1 MLIISNSSSNGGT
14 YSFRVITVCVSLEEN
29 DLLVLLERLEIL
41 LLLAA
46 NVKVKDVKKYNKLT
60 YLLRVIALYSRASI

>member
-1 MLIISNSSSNGGT
+1 M
-14 YSFRVITVCVSLEEN
+14 ITVCVSLEEN